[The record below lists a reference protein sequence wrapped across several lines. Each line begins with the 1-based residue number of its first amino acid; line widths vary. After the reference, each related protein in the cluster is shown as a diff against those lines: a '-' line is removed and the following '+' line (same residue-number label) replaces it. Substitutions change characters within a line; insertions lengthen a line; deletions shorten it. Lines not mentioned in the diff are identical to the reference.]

1 MVKIMIF
8 YETIVLDFRLKS
20 VNKLVIKVSE
30 VITYENKS
38 WYNQENPKMSLGAFY
53 SVNKLSH
60 HIFTNETSF

>member
-38 WYNQENPKMSLGAFY
+38 
-53 SVNKLSH
+53 
-60 HIFTNETSF
+60 